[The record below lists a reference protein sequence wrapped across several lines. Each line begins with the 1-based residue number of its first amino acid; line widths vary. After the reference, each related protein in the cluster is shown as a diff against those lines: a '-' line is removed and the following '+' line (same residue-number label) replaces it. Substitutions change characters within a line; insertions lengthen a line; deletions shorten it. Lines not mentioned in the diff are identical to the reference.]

1 MKQKEPPHSLESES
15 CLVASMV
22 LEPSCIPK
30 ILARTTENS
39 FFIEPLRIFYN
50 GIKKTF
56 LEKKV
61 VDLVLLKDTMDPKD
75 WEAMGGTDK
84 AMAIVEG
91 LPNANNW
98 EGYLKTVKEKEELRN
113 FLRVSEAVSKG
124 IYSGDYPLERVKADF
139 TGCLFG
145 GGKLAGGLGEDFG
158 TSGRTAIETL
168 TRYRTGGV
176 DLGTGWKE
184 IDKDLG
190 GLRRKEMTVF
200 GAKMSNCKTTVAI
213 NILCHSIMSSDKTK
227 VLINAFE
234 NVDQVATRAAAIMS
248 GYPLEWFVK
257 PHLADE
263 DQYKMAADAL
273 LTLDGYKDRVVVMNS
288 ASIMDMRSVCDAFK
302 PDLIILD
309 YLQKYGQRYCTG
321 KDGLYA
327 HEIGKV
333 ASDVQDLAKDFN
345 AHGILLS
352 QLARRMQG
360 DRNRPPEVPDL
371 KESGDIE
378 NVADNILLGWW
389 PWRDQ
394 PEGGKD
400 PSDYYIF
407 EGKNKM
413 GPCEKRI
420 VKIDVRTLSIKD
432 YGE

>member
-1 MKQKEPPHSLESES
+1 MKGKEPPHSLESES
-15 CLVASMV
+15 CLLGCMIM
-22 LEPSCIPK
+22 EPTCIPK
-30 ILARTTENS
+30 ILAKVTEAS
-39 FFIEPLRIFYN
+39 FYIEPYRLFFT
-50 GIKKTF
+50 GIKKTYA
-56 LEKKV
+56 ERKV
-61 VDLVLLKDTMDPKD
+61 VDMVLLKDTMDAND
-75 WEAMGGTDK
+75 LVLAGGPDK
-84 AMAIVEG
+84 MLGIVEG
-91 LPNANNW
+91 LPNAANW
-98 EGYLKTVKEKEELRN
+98 EGYLKTVKEKEELRH
-113 FLRVSEAVSKG
+113 FLRVGETVSKG
-124 IYSGDYPLERVKADF
+124 IYAGDYPLDRAKEAF

-145 GGKLAGGLGEDFG
+145 GGKLANGLGEDFG
-158 TSGRTAIETL
+158 GAGRQAIETL
-168 TRYRTGGV
+168 NRYRTQGV

-213 NILCHSIMSSDKTK
+213 NILCHAILSSDKTK

-234 NVDQVATRAAAIMS
+234 NVDQVSTRATAIIS
-248 GYPLEWFVK
+248 GLPLEWFVK
-257 PHLADE
+257 PQLASE
-263 DQYKMAADAL
+263 EEYHKAADAL
-273 LTLDGYKDRVVVMNS
+273 KVLEVFKDRVIIMSS

-309 YLQKYGQRYCTG
+309 YLQKYGQRYCSG

-345 AHGILLS
+345 AHSLLLS

-400 PSDYYIF
+400 PSDYFIF

-420 VKIDVRTLSIKD
+420 VKIDVRTLSITD
-432 YGE
+432 IGG

>member
-1 MKQKEPPHSLESES
+1 MKGKEPPHSLESES
-15 CLVASMV
+15 CLLACMIM
-22 LEPSCIPK
+22 EPTCIPK
-30 ILARTTENS
+30 ILAKVTEES
-39 FFIEPLRIFYN
+39 FFVEPYRLFFT
-50 GIKKTF
+50 GIKKTYA
-56 LEKKV
+56 ERKV
-61 VDLVLLKDTMDPKD
+61 VDMVLLKDTMDPHD
-75 WEAMGGTDK
+75 LQLAGGPDK
-84 AMAIVEG
+84 MIGIVEG
-91 LPNANNW
+91 LPNAANW
-98 EGYLKTVKEKEELRN
+98 EGYLKTVKEKEALRN
-113 FLRVSEAVSKG
+113 FLRVGEAVSKG
-124 IYSGDYPLERVKADF
+124 IYAGDYPLEQAKEAF

-145 GGKLAGGLGEDFG
+145 GGKLTNGLGEDFG
-158 TSGRTAIETL
+158 GAGRNAIETL
-168 TRYRTGGV
+168 NRYRTGGV

-190 GLRRKEMTVF
+190 GFRRKEMTVF

-213 NILCHSIMSSDKTK
+213 NILCHSILSNDKTR

-234 NVDQVATRAAAIMS
+234 NVDQVATRATAIIS
-248 GYPLEWFVK
+248 GLPLEWFIK
-257 PHLADE
+257 PHLVSE
-263 DQYKMAADAL
+263 EQYQKAADAL
-273 LTLDGYKDRVVVMNS
+273 KVLEGFKDRVVVMNS
-288 ASIMDMRSVCDAFK
+288 ASVMDMRSVCDAFK
-302 PDLIILD
+302 PDLIIVD
-309 YLQKYGQRYCTG
+309 YLQKYGQRYCSG

-345 AHGILLS
+345 AHSLLLS

-400 PSDYYIF
+400 PSDYFIF

-420 VKIDVRTLSIKD
+420 VKIDVRTLSITD
-432 YGE
+432 IGA